1 MIPRKR
7 IIPLAIILIVVIT
20 AVAVI
25 VHFVR
30 NRDDGTMSLSG
41 NVEVTEHNIGFK
53 VPGKVIKLNVD
64 EGDRVKQGDLLAELS
79 SGDVKALVEQN
90 RAALEEAKVK
100 LAELRAGS
108 RRQEIGKARAESSSI
123 EAELIKTRKDFER
136 AEMLYTNGAISAS
149 RFDAAKSAYETR
161 LGQLKSAKQQQS
173 LVEEGPRKE
182 DIEAAEL
189 RVQQLA
195 ALVANSEDKLADTK
209 LYAPVSGIVFR
220 KTIELGE
227 IIQAGAAVFIIG
239 DLEKPWVKVYVK
251 EDKLSL
257 VKRGQKAKIS
267 VDTFKNKFYDGTV
280 TFIASDAEFTPKNVQ
295 TQEER
300 VKLVFGVKVTVRNQ
314 NQELKPGMPADVR
327 IDVR

>member
-1 MIPRKR
+1 MIPKKK
-7 IIPLAIILIVVIT
+7 IIRLAIILILVVI

-25 VHFVR
+25 MHFVR
-30 NRDDGTMSLSG
+30 NRDNGIMTLSG

-53 VPGKVIKLNVD
+53 VPGKIVKLNVD

-79 SGDVKALVEQN
+79 SGDVKALVDQS

-100 LAELRAGS
+100 LAEMRAGS
-108 RRQEIGKARAESSSI
+108 RKQEIGKARAESAST
-123 EAELIKTRKDFER
+123 EAELVRARKDFER
-136 AEMLYTNGAISAS
+136 AETLYANGAISAS

-182 DIEAAEL
+182 DIKAAEL
-189 RVQQLA
+189 RVTQLT
-195 ALVANSEDKLADTK
+195 ALVANSEDKLADTR

-220 KTIELGE
+220 KTVELGE
-227 IIQAGAAVFIIG
+227 VVQAGAAIFVIG

-251 EDKLSL
+251 EDRLSL
-257 VKRGQKAKIS
+257 VKRGQKAKVS
-267 VDTFKNKFYDGTV
+267 VDTFKDKSYDGTV
-280 TFIASDAEFTPKNVQ
+280 TYIASDAEFTPKNVQ

-300 VKLVFGVKVTVRNQ
+300 VKLVFGVKVTVQNQ
-314 NQELKPGMPADVR
+314 SQELKPGMPADVR
-327 IDVR
+327 IYVR

>member
-1 MIPRKR
+1 MIPKKK
-7 IIPLAIILIVVIT
+7 IIRLAIILILVVI

-30 NRDDGTMSLSG
+30 NRDNGIMTLSG

-53 VPGKVIKLNVD
+53 VPGKIVKLNVD

-79 SGDVKALVEQN
+79 SGDVKALVDQM

-100 LAELRAGS
+100 LAEMRAGS
-108 RRQEIGKARAESSSI
+108 RKQEIGKARAESAST
-123 EAELIKTRKDFER
+123 EAELVRARKDFER
-136 AEMLYTNGAISAS
+136 AETLYANGAISAS

-173 LVEEGPRKE
+173 LVEEGPRRE
-182 DIEAAEL
+182 DIKAAEL
-189 RVQQLA
+189 RVTQLT
-195 ALVANSEDKLADTK
+195 ALVANSEDKLADTR

-220 KTIELGE
+220 KTVELGE
-227 IIQAGAAVFIIG
+227 VVQAGAAIFVIG

-251 EDKLSL
+251 EDRLSL
-257 VKRGQKAKIS
+257 VKRGQKAKVS
-267 VDTFKNKFYDGTV
+267 VDTFKDKSYDGIV
-280 TFIASDAEFTPKNVQ
+280 TYIASDAEFTPKNVQ

-300 VKLVFGVKVTVRNQ
+300 VKLVFGVKVTVQNQ
-314 NQELKPGMPADVR
+314 SQELKPGMPADVR
-327 IDVR
+327 IYVR